1 MKIVINKETDNNFFK
16 YDSIFNKN
24 SNNVLITCHRRENIG
39 KPLENICDAIIE
51 LSKIYKNYNF
61 IFPVHP
67 NPLVRKTVNKKLI
80 NHNNIIICEPF
91 NYQDLIISISKSK
104 IILSDSG
111 GIQEESPSL
120 GKPVLILRETT
131 ERIEGIESGNSI
143 LVGTSKDK
151 IIKKASML
159 LNDND
164 YYRKLSNL
172 NNPYGDGKT
181 SEKILKIIKKELK

>member
-1 MKIVINKETDNNFFK
+1 MRSFDKSSPFPEEINRKLTGQLSDFHFAPTILSKANLLREGVNEKDIYVVGNSVIDALKIVINKETDNNFFK

-51 LSKIYKNYNF
+51 LSKIYKKYNF

-91 NYQDLIISISKSK
+91 NYQDLIIFNFKVKNYFI
-104 IILSDSG
+104 
-111 GIQEESPSL
+111 
-120 GKPVLILRETT
+120 
-131 ERIEGIESGNSI
+131 
-143 LVGTSKDK
+143 
-151 IIKKASML
+151 
-159 LNDND
+159 
-164 YYRKLSNL
+164 
-172 NNPYGDGKT
+172 
-181 SEKILKIIKKELK
+181 